1 MNYPE
6 MHLNNEF
13 LKVIDLVVALVKDEN
28 NIEQSL
34 KMGIELING
43 FQNLKS
49 PVVIKPNI
57 CTLNDKT
64 GFAVNDVRVVE
75 ALLNLIFKEDRDLS
89 IKIVESDSM
98 SKFADEAF
106 EKFGYRS
113 FEEKM
118 QLAGFDVSLIN
129 LSQSPTVETDFVGN
143 YFKNPDFPDILV
155 DPHFF
160 ISLAVAKTHYLTT
173 LTGVLKNLFGLLPRK
188 DQSFY
193 HPHINDVIVDL
204 NRFIQPNLCIVDARV
219 ALEGWNGPKSKRLDR
234 FIIGKTTVATDA
246 TLARILG
253 FKPEEIQHLTEAA
266 SYNLGSLSP
275 NVVGEKIS

>member
-1 MNYPE
+1 ML
-6 MHLNNEF
+6 LNNEF

-43 FQNLKS
+43 FQDLKS
-49 PVVIKPNI
+49 PVIIKPNI

-106 EKFGYRS
+106 EKFGYRNL
-113 FEEKM
+113 EETM

-129 LSQSPTVETDFVGN
+129 LSQSPTIETDFEGN
-143 YFKNPDFPDILV
+143 YFKNPNFPDILV

-173 LTGVLKNLFGLLPRK
+173 LTGTLKNLFGLLPRK

-204 NRFIQPNLCIVDARV
+204 NRFIQPDFCIVDARV
-219 ALEGWNGPKSKRLDR
+219 ALEGWNGPKSRRLDR

-246 TLARILG
+246 TMARIMG
-253 FKPEEIQHLTEAA
+253 FKPEEIQHLTEAE

-275 NVVGEKIS
+275 KVVGEKIS

>member
-1 MNYPE
+1 M
-6 MHLNNEF
+6 
-13 LKVIDLVVALVKDEN
+13 VVALVKDEN
-28 NIEQSL
+28 NIEQSI
-34 KMGIELING
+34 KIGIELING

-75 ALLNLIFKEDRDLS
+75 ALLNLIFKEDQDLS

-106 EKFGYRS
+106 EKFGYRNL
-113 FEEKM
+113 EEKM
-118 QLAGFDVSLIN
+118 QQADFDVSLIN
-129 LSQSPTVETDFVGN
+129 LSQSPTVETDFEGN
-143 YFKNPDFPDILV
+143 YFKNPNFPDILV

-160 ISLAVAKTHYLTT
+160 ISLAVAKTHSLTT
-173 LTGVLKNLFGLLPRK
+173 LTGALKNLFGLLPRK

-193 HPHINDVIVDL
+193 HPHITDVIVDL
-204 NRFIQPNLCIVDARV
+204 NRFIQPDLCIVDARV
-219 ALEGWNGPKSKRLDR
+219 ALEGWNGPKSNSLDR

-253 FKPEEIQHLTEAA
+253 FKPEEIHHLTEAE

-275 NVVGEKIS
+275 KVVGEKIS

>member
-1 MNYPE
+1 ML
-6 MHLNNEF
+6 LNSEF
-13 LKVIDLVVALVKDEN
+13 LKVFDLVVALVKVEN

-34 KMGIELING
+34 KIGIELMKG
-43 FQNLKS
+43 FQDLKS

-64 GFAVNDVRVVE
+64 GFAVNDVRVVD
-75 ALLNLIFKEDRDLS
+75 ALLNQIFKEDRDLS
-89 IKIVESDSM
+89 VKIVESDSM

-106 EKFGYRS
+106 EKFGYRNL
-113 FEEKM
+113 EEKM

-129 LSQSPTVETDFVGN
+129 LSKSPTVKTDFEGN
-143 YFKNPDFPDILV
+143 YFKNPNFPDILV

-173 LTGVLKNLFGLLPRK
+173 LTGALKNLFGLLPRK

-193 HPHINDVIVDL
+193 HPNINDVIVDL
-204 NRFIQPNLCIVDARV
+204 NRFIQPDLCIVDARV

-275 NVVGEKIS
+275 KVVGEKIGL

>member
-13 LKVIDLVVALVKDEN
+13 LKVIDLVVALVKVGKI
-28 NIEQSL
+28 IEQSL
-34 KMGIELING
+34 KVGIELING
-43 FQNLKS
+43 FQDLKS
-49 PVVIKPNI
+49 PLIIKPNI
-57 CTLNDKT
+57 CTINDKT

-75 ALLNLIFKEDRDLS
+75 ALLNLLFKEDRDLS
-89 IKIVESDSM
+89 VKIVESDSM

-106 EKFGYRS
+106 EKFGYRNL
-113 FEEKM
+113 EEKM
-118 QLAGFDVSLIN
+118 KQAGFDVSVVN
-129 LSQSPTVETDFVGN
+129 LSQSPTVETDFEGN
-143 YFKNPDFPDILV
+143 YFKKPDFPDILV

-160 ISLAVAKTHYLTT
+160 ISLAVAKIHNLTT
-173 LTGVLKNLFGLLPRK
+173 LTGALKNLFGLLPRK

-204 NRFIQPNLCIVDARV
+204 NRFFQPNLCIVDARV
-219 ALEGWNGPKSKRLDR
+219 TLDGWNGQISKRLDQ

-266 SYNLGSLSP
+266 SYKLGSLSP